1 MGVQSPSDTTHQE
14 QTQAEPHRP
23 VTLADQDVS
32 ALIGLLAVLEGEVL
46 SGEASSHL
54 VGRLSTRLDRDGL
67 LPADADE
74 QGLAKVLGDMNHW
87 LRVARGEYDGIP

>member
-1 MGVQSPSDTTHQE
+1 MRTHQE
-14 QTQAEPHRP
+14 QVRAEPNRP

-32 ALIGLLAVLEGEVL
+32 ALIGLLAVLEGSVL

-54 VGRLSTRLDRDGL
+54 NHHLSRHLAKSSL

-74 QGLAKVLGDMNHW
+74 QALLTALADMNQR
-87 LRVARGEYDGIP
+87 LRVARGEEDGVP